1 MKWIQSEFIFN
12 TGSQSEYL
20 QYRIKLLGTIKCLVL
35 VLYLSLMMN
44 WKYDHVIAKAGET
57 TNPLIS
63 SKEKEKPLDPDY
75 LEWCQVYSWGLTWIL
90 FTPFTSVCWDLRI
103 AGAVWLRKLLVSC
116 SFRSCKPCWYSKYI
130 LNSELKKSWF
140 IQNFHFRMRIWVL
153 GTWTSTDLVPHDN
166 GNVCFLAKAM
176 TWVYSTT
183 FKLSNIDLVYP
194 LYLICLPAEV

>member
-1 MKWIQSEFIFN
+1 M
-12 TGSQSEYL
+12 
-20 QYRIKLLGTIKCLVL
+20 
-35 VLYLSLMMN
+35 
-44 WKYDHVIAKAGET
+44 
-57 TNPLIS
+57 IS

-90 FTPFTSVCWDLRI
+90 FTPFTSVCWGLRI
-103 AGAVWLRKLLVSC
+103 TGAVWLRKLLVGC

-183 FKLSNIDLVYP
+183 FKLSNMDLVYP
-194 LYLICLPAEV
+194 LYLISVCLLRSRGNENVVA